1 MTDYT
6 KIVEA
11 IIALLVAIITTFVI
25 PYIKSKIDD
34 AKMAKIIEW
43 VTFAVKAAEQIYK
56 ESGMGEIKNKYVK
69 KFLAD
74 HGVKL
79 DMEQINVLIESAV
92 WELTDKKEDEA

>member
-6 KIVEA
+6 KIVET

-43 VTFAVKAAEQIYK
+43 VTYAVKAAEQIYK
-56 ESGMGEIKNKYVK
+56 ESGMGAIKNKYVK
-69 KFLAD
+69 KFLEE
-74 HGVKL
+74 HGVDL
-79 DMEQINVLIESAV
+79 DIEQIDVLIESAV
-92 WELTDKKEDEA
+92 WELTNKKEDEA

>member
-11 IIALLVAIITTFVI
+11 IIALLVAVITTFVV
-25 PYIKSKIDD
+25 PYIKTKISD
-34 AKMAKIIEW
+34 AKLAKILKW
-43 VTFAVKAAEQIYK
+43 VTYAVKAAEQIYK

-74 HGVKL
+74 HGINL

-92 WELTDKKEDEA
+92 WELTNNKEDEA